1 MTPKKGAMRADV
13 FLVERGHAATR
24 SQAQRLIAAGVQWR
38 LSQGLP
44 WQKVTKNGDDIPG
57 IAEVELLDS
66 AEARYLSRGGLK
78 LEGALKATGLAVAC
92 WHCLDVGQST
102 GGFTDCLLQ
111 QGVAQVVGVDVG
123 HGQLHERLGNDL
135 RVVGVE
141 GMNARS
147 MTAESL
153 LEACEEALSERV
165 EQDPDDND
173 TQPVAPYSWMRNG
186 GVVSEEYDDSDDAK
200 EQDVEAFK
208 AERMALAAARAEGA
222 LPTVRRRKEGRE
234 QVDITPAFDLIT
246 GDLSFISL
254 TLVLPALVPLMKP
267 EGVLLMLV
275 KPQFELQPGQVGK
288 GGIVRDEALY
298 AVVETRIREACAEL
312 GLAVVAWLASAIEG
326 GDGNREFFVHARK
339 AA

>member
-78 LEGALKATGLAVAC
+78 LEGALKATGLAVAG

-165 EQDPDDND
+165 EQEHLDFTNPQTVQWWQNGVTTQLLEMGIDSTWNDNNEYEVWDGEARCFGFGKEIAMIAGIDHVQGDAMVVLDADLQDP
-173 TQPVAPYSWMRNG
+173 PELIPEMIKYW
-186 GVVSEEYDDSDDAK
+186 EEGYDD
-200 EQDVEAFK
+200 VLF
-208 AERMALAAARAEGA
+208 
-222 LPTVRRRKEGRE
+222 
-234 QVDITPAFDLIT
+234 
-246 GDLSFISL
+246 L
-254 TLVLPALVPLMKP
+254 TNL
-267 EGVLLMLV
+267 
-275 KPQFELQPGQVGK
+275 
-288 GGIVRDEALY
+288 
-298 AVVETRIREACAEL
+298 
-312 GLAVVAWLASAIEG
+312 
-326 GDGNREFFVHARK
+326 
-339 AA
+339 